1 MILAFLLISGIDSNF
16 ILYHIFISYLNI
28 YIYVSNFIW
37 ILLLFLYRHV
47 AHLGWDINN
56 KGLEL
61 DSVDSE
67 LQQFF
72 NNAGVSEYE
81 LQDKGTR
88 KFIYDFIERNGGM
101 SAVQE
106 DIRPLVDAKNQ
117 NNQPPAL
124 PQRQEYPPPVPARTI
139 TVSFLN

>member
-1 MILAFLLISGIDSNF
+1 MYIILISC
-16 ILYHIFISYLNI
+16 
-28 YIYVSNFIW
+28 
-37 ILLLFLYRHV
+37 RHV
-47 AHLGWDINN
+47 AHLGWDVNN

-61 DSVDSE
+61 DSVDSQ

-72 NNAGVSEYE
+72 DNAGVSEHE

-106 DIRPLVDAKNQ
+106 DIRPLANTKSTI
-117 NNQPPAL
+117 QPPAL

-139 TVSFLN
+139 PVSFIPI

>member
-1 MILAFLLISGIDSNF
+1 MILACLLISGIPLNF
-16 ILYHIFISYLNI
+16 ILHHKFIIGYLNI
-28 YIYVSNFIW
+28 YKYF
-37 ILLLFLYRHV
+37 FLCRHV
-47 AHLGWDINN
+47 AHLGWDVNN

-61 DSVDSE
+61 DSVDSQ

-106 DIRPLVDAKNQ
+106 DIRPLVNAKNS
-117 NNQPPAL
+117 QPPAL

-139 TVSFLN
+139 PVSFIYKLLYIN

>member
-1 MILAFLLISGIDSNF
+1 M
-16 ILYHIFISYLNI
+16 LYHF
-28 YIYVSNFIW
+28 
-37 ILLLFLYRHV
+37 YRHV
-47 AHLGWDINN
+47 AHLGWDVNN

-61 DSVDSE
+61 DSVDSQ

-72 NNAGVSEYE
+72 NNAGVSEHE

-106 DIRPLVDAKNQ
+106 DIRPLLTNVKNTI
-117 NNQPPAL
+117 QPPAL
-124 PQRQEYPPPVPARTI
+124 PQRQEDPPPVPARTI
-139 TVSFLN
+139 LVSFFSSY

>member
-1 MILAFLLISGIDSNF
+1 M
-16 ILYHIFISYLNI
+16 
-28 YIYVSNFIW
+28 
-37 ILLLFLYRHV
+37 
-47 AHLGWDINN
+47 AHLGWDVNN

-61 DSVDSE
+61 DSVDSQ

-72 NNAGVSEYE
+72 DNAGVSEHE

-106 DIRPLVDAKNQ
+106 DIRPLADTKS

-139 TVSFLN
+139 PVSLILIHEIYYLIIFKNYNYIHNDFLSMYII

>member
-1 MILAFLLISGIDSNF
+1 MYIILIS
-16 ILYHIFISYLNI
+16 
-28 YIYVSNFIW
+28 
-37 ILLLFLYRHV
+37 YRHV
-47 AHLGWDINN
+47 AHLGWDVNN

-61 DSVDSE
+61 DSVDSQ

-72 NNAGVSEYE
+72 NNAGVSEHE

-106 DIRPLVDAKNQ
+106 DIRPLANEKSTI
-117 NNQPPAL
+117 QPPAL

-139 TVSFLN
+139 PVSFISILAMLIIKILSINILFFTLYSV

>member
-1 MILAFLLISGIDSNF
+1 M
-16 ILYHIFISYLNI
+16 
-28 YIYVSNFIW
+28 
-37 ILLLFLYRHV
+37 

-61 DSVDSE
+61 DSVDSQ

-106 DIRPLVDAKNQ
+106 DIRPLVNAKNS
-117 NNQPPAL
+117 NQPPAL

-139 TVSFLN
+139 PVSFILILVTLTLSNIFILYYINNITI

>member
-1 MILAFLLISGIDSNF
+1 M
-16 ILYHIFISYLNI
+16 
-28 YIYVSNFIW
+28 
-37 ILLLFLYRHV
+37 
-47 AHLGWDINN
+47 AHLGWDVNN

-61 DSVDSE
+61 DSVDSQ

-106 DIRPLVDAKNQ
+106 DIRPLVNEKNS
-117 NNQPPAL
+117 NQPPAL

-139 TVSFLN
+139 PVSFILIFVLYYIYICFIILLNKLYNPLYNFFIIK

>member
-1 MILAFLLISGIDSNF
+1 M
-16 ILYHIFISYLNI
+16 
-28 YIYVSNFIW
+28 
-37 ILLLFLYRHV
+37 

-61 DSVDSE
+61 DSVDSQ

-72 NNAGVSEYE
+72 NNAGVSEHE

-106 DIRPLVDAKNQ
+106 DIRPLVNAKNS
-117 NNQPPAL
+117 NQPPAL

-139 TVSFLN
+139 TVSFNLILNILNHINNYYLINNYYFLIFLFLTI

>member
-1 MILAFLLISGIDSNF
+1 
-16 ILYHIFISYLNI
+16 
-28 YIYVSNFIW
+28 
-37 ILLLFLYRHV
+37 V

-61 DSVDSE
+61 DSVDPQ

-72 NNAGVSEYE
+72 NNAGVSEHE
-81 LQDKGTR
+81 LKDKGTR

-101 SAVQE
+101 SAVEE
-106 DIRPLVDAKNQ
+106 DIRPLINARSS
-117 NNQPPAL
+117 QPPAL

-139 TVSFLN
+139 PVSFSLRYKPY

>member
-1 MILAFLLISGIDSNF
+1 M
-16 ILYHIFISYLNI
+16 
-28 YIYVSNFIW
+28 
-37 ILLLFLYRHV
+37 
-47 AHLGWDINN
+47 AHLGWDVNS

-106 DIRPLVDAKNQ
+106 DIRPLANTKNS
-117 NNQPPAL
+117 NQPPVL

-139 TVSFLN
+139 PVSFIILITLINNFSNFQYFYSLLYEFVKKL

>member
-1 MILAFLLISGIDSNF
+1 
-16 ILYHIFISYLNI
+16 
-28 YIYVSNFIW
+28 
-37 ILLLFLYRHV
+37 V
-47 AHLGWDINN
+47 AHLGWDVNN

-61 DSVDSE
+61 DSVDLQ

-106 DIRPLVDAKNQ
+106 DIRPLVNAKNS
-117 NNQPPAL
+117 NQPPAL
-124 PQRQEYPPPVPARTI
+124 PERQEYPPPIPARTI
-139 TVSFLN
+139 PVSLIHRSLYINYNLLMERLQFAQIMIKLRNSSTLFSAACVIGCI

>member
-1 MILAFLLISGIDSNF
+1 MNTYIS
-16 ILYHIFISYLNI
+16 LQVLC
-28 YIYVSNFIW
+28 
-37 ILLLFLYRHV
+37 RHV

-61 DSVDSE
+61 DSVDSQ

-101 SAVQE
+101 SAVQQ
-106 DIRPLVDAKNQ
+106 DIQPMTNTKTSNQ
-117 NNQPPAL
+117 LPL
-124 PQRQEYPPPVPARTI
+124 PQKQDYPPPIPARTI
-139 TVSFLN
+139 PVSLS